1 MHKKSLRCFFI
12 NIVFLVYFGELI
24 FKEID
29 FVLIFLFTTTCD
41 FFNLFWLICILMS
54 ISMTRL
60 PSTRHM
66 Y

>member
-1 MHKKSLRCFFI
+1 MHKKSLHCFFI

-41 FFNLFWLICILMS
+41 FLN
-54 ISMTRL
+54 
-60 PSTRHM
+60 
-66 Y
+66 